1 MTVPGKAVFL
11 DVDGTYALHGR
22 VPDAHVVAVR
32 AARAAGHKVFL
43 CTGRPVSAL
52 PHALTSAGFDG
63 YVCAAGAYAEID
75 GKTIADVNFS
85 PAAAAALFAQ
95 LDEHGVLYIVENSVE
110 LLLRRG
116 AAHLMTRALGA
127 YGGENAELR
136 IELVDDLSEVPVA
149 KVICFGGDRA
159 LSEIV
164 APLGDSVA
172 VIPNSIADLGP
183 GAGEVYQS
191 HINKAVGIR
200 AVIEALGVAQ
210 EHVIAFGDGLNDV
223 EMLEFAGLAVAI
235 EGSDPRVLAAADRTA
250 AGPEQAGLA
259 TAFAELGLTQPSP

>member
-1 MTVPGKAVFL
+1 VTRRRAVFL

-22 VPDAHVVAVR
+22 VPDAHVAAVR
-32 AARAAGHKVFL
+32 ASRAAGHKVFL

-52 PHALTSAGFDG
+52 PRTLTGAGFDG

-75 GKTIADVNFS
+75 EQTIADVNFA
-85 PAAAAALFAQ
+85 PAAAAALLAQ
-95 LDEHGVLYIVENSVE
+95 LDEHGVLYIIENSRE

-136 IELVDDLSEVPVA
+136 IEIADDLTDVPVA

-159 LSEIV
+159 LADII
-164 APLGDSVA
+164 APLGDSVT

-200 AVIEALGVAQ
+200 AVIEALGMTHEDV
-210 EHVIAFGDGLNDV
+210 VAFGDGLNDL
-223 EMLEFAGLAVAI
+223 EMLEFAGLAMAI
-235 EGSDPRVLAAADRTA
+235 EGSDPRVIAAADRVIP
-250 AGPEQAGLA
+250 GPERAGLA
-259 TAFAELGLTQPSP
+259 SAFAELGLTE